1 VSEYDYI
8 IVGAGSAGCV
18 LANRLTE
25 QSDVSVLLLEAGGSG
40 RHPNVTIPAAFAK
53 LFKTGRD
60 WGYSYEAQKA
70 VGGRDLFT
78 PRGKMLG
85 GSSSMN
91 AMIYVRGNRA
101 DYDGWAA
108 GGAKGWSYDEV
119 LPYFVRSERNERIHD
134 SLHGQTGPLNVADL
148 RSQNP
153 LTATFL
159 TAAQQAGLAL
169 NRDINGVEQDGVTAA
184 QVTQKGG
191 RRNSTAN
198 AFLHPVR
205 KRPNLT
211 VHTGAMAR
219 RVLIANERAVGVE
232 YRKDGKTIAAHA
244 SGEVIV
250 SGGAFNS
257 PQLLQLSGIG
267 PADVLAG
274 LGIDVV
280 VDSPHVGANLQ
291 DHPIAPMS
299 WATSAKDTL
308 FDAEKPASLLRYLLT
323 SSGHLSSNVGEAIAF
338 TRTGPD
344 LDAPDL
350 QLHWAPAFFQNH
362 GSDTHPSPAYSMGP
376 TLLQPR
382 SRGTV
387 TITSTDPAAAPRI
400 VGNFLTDQADVD
412 TLLAGIKLARE
423 IAASPALAPLT
434 GDALLP
440 GKDVTSNKDV
450 TAWLRSHVETVY
462 HPTST
467 VRMGLPGEGAVDE
480 RLRVYGVDGL
490 RVVDASVMPSVTR
503 GNTNAPTIM
512 IAEMAADLIRED
524 AR

>member
-1 VSEYDYI
+1 
-8 IVGAGSAGCV
+8 
-18 LANRLTE
+18 
-25 QSDVSVLLLEAGGSG
+25 
-40 RHPNVTIPAAFAK
+40 
-53 LFKTGRD
+53 
-60 WGYSYEAQKA
+60 
-70 VGGRDLFT
+70 
-78 PRGKMLG
+78 M
-85 GSSSMN
+85 
-91 AMIYVRGNRA
+91 
-101 DYDGWAA
+101 
-108 GGAKGWSYDEV
+108 
-119 LPYFVRSERNERIHD
+119 
-134 SLHGQTGPLNVADL
+134 
-148 RSQNP
+148 
-153 LTATFL
+153 
-159 TAAQQAGLAL
+159 
-169 NRDINGVEQDGVTAA
+169 
-184 QVTQKGG
+184 
-191 RRNSTAN
+191 
-198 AFLHPVR
+198 R

-219 RVLIANERAVGVE
+219 RVLIENGRAVGVE
-232 YRKDGKTIAAHA
+232 YRKDGTIIAAHA
-244 SGEVIV
+244 SGEVIA

-267 PADVLAG
+267 PAKVLAG

-291 DHPIAPMS
+291 DHPMALMS

-323 SSGHLSSNVGEAIAF
+323 RSGHLSSNVGEAIAF
-338 TRTGPD
+338 TRTSPD

-362 GSDTHPSPAYSMGP
+362 GSDTHPSPAYSIGP

-434 GDALLP
+434 SEALLP
-440 GKDVTSNKDV
+440 GPDVTSKNDV

-467 VRMGLPGEGAVDE
+467 CGWARPARALWTSDCGSTGSAGCGSST
-480 RLRVYGVDGL
+480 RRSC
-490 RVVDASVMPSVTR
+490 RASPVAT
-503 GNTNAPTIM
+503 PTP
-512 IAEMAADLIRED
+512 R
-524 AR
+524 RS